1 MANPN
6 ESNKFCCFPCL
17 LMNKYHPFLLAFLFS
32 ILGGMRIDMWMGLG
46 AGLIIENYAW
56 IDSKLTPS

>member
-1 MANPN
+1 
-6 ESNKFCCFPCL
+6 
-17 LMNKYHPFLLAFLFS
+17 MNKYHPFLLAFLFS